1 MKTLKFLIILGVLT
15 TTISCSRNYN
25 KALVSQ
31 DLANVKSRPALYLDD
46 NEYQNKDERSDE
58 KRKIIFNADIS
69 MTVLNSDSANIQVE
83 KISEQYKGYIN
94 TIGSNRT
101 VIRVKSDHL
110 DDAINDLSQLGKIT
124 RKNVSGTD
132 FTASYQ
138 DYEIR
143 LENATKS
150 RNRYLELLEK
160 AETVEEIIKVE
171 KELER
176 LNNTID
182 LMKGQMNRIDHLDAF
197 STITINYKIKKK
209 PGILGYI
216 GLGLYHSVKWL
227 FVRN

>member
-1 MKTLKFLIILGVLT
+1 MNISKLFILLFILIS
-15 TTISCSRNYN
+15 TISCSRKYE
-25 KALVSQ
+25 KALYSQ
-31 DLANVKSRPALYLDD
+31 DLANVKSRPYVNLDD
-46 NEYQNKDERSDE
+46 IEHETKNERSKED
-58 KRKIIFNADIS
+58 RKIIFNADIS
-69 MTVLNSDSANIQVE
+69 LTVLNSDSANIQVE
-83 KISEQYKGYIN
+83 KITKQYKGYIN
-94 TIGSNRT
+94 TIGSDRT

-110 DDAINDLSQLGKIT
+110 DDAIADLTQLGKIT
-124 RKNVSGTD
+124 RKKVSGTD
-132 FTASYQ
+132 VTASYQ

-182 LMKGQMNRIDHLDAF
+182 LMKGQMNRINHLDAF
-197 STITINYKIKKK
+197 STITIVYKIKKK